1 MKWCINICIYLD
13 VYLFCSYSMCYIS
26 NIHAL
31 HICTPIHKYRK
42 TYIYIY
48 TFYIHEL
55 IYMIS
60 TAVAPIAATAV
71 APHTPRF
78 RLYTAHFTFC
88 ILHFT
93 LYSILHTLH
102 STLQTLHLAL
112 HTLHST
118 LYTLRFTLYTP
129 HFALCT

>member
-1 MKWCINICIYLD
+1 MYTWFVPTTCAINLICMHYTYVL
-13 VYLFCSYSMCYIS
+13 
-26 NIHAL
+26 
-31 HICTPIHKYRK
+31 P
-42 TYIYIY
+42 YIYIY

-78 RLYTAHFTFC
+78 TLYTA
-88 ILHFT
+88 
-93 LYSILHTLH
+93 H

-118 LYTLRFTLYTP
+118 LYTLRFRLYTP
-129 HFALCT
+129 HFTLYTSRLYTPHFPVYTPHPTLHTLHPPTLYTLYAF

>member
-1 MKWCINICIYLD
+1 MYTCFVPIAWAIYLIYMHYTYVLPYINVYICISIYP
-13 VYLFCSYSMCYIS
+13 YI
-26 NIHAL
+26 H
-31 HICTPIHKYRK
+31 
-42 TYIYIY
+42 

-78 RLYTAHFTFC
+78 TLYTAHFTFC

-93 LYSILHTLH
+93 LYFILHTLH

-112 HTLHST
+112 RTLHST

-129 HFALCT
+129 HFALCTLHF